1 MRNVLR
7 THQRT
12 FFIYWKT
19 LISLFTFNTKKN
31 NMETFQQIINGEKP
45 VLIDFYA
52 TWCGPCKAMSPI
64 VEQIGKEMQG
74 QARVLK
80 IDVDK
85 NQAVASQYQI
95 QAVPTFMIFKKGQMV
110 WRQPGGADKMT
121 IMNQL
126 RKFI

>member
-1 MRNVLR
+1 
-7 THQRT
+7 
-12 FFIYWKT
+12 
-19 LISLFTFNTKKN
+19 
-31 NMETFQQIINGEKP
+31 METFKQIINGEKP

-85 NQAVASQYQI
+85 NQAVAAQYQI
-95 QAVPTFMIFKKGQMV
+95 QAVPTFMIFKKGEMV

-126 RKFI
+126 RKYL